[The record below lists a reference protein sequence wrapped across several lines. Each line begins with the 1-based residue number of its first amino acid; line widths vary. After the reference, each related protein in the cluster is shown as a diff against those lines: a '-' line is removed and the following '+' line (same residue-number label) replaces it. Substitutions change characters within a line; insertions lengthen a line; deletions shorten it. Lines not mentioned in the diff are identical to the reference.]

1 LEFLGEFMPV
11 DHAIT
16 TLIDVIEEHVNLL
29 TSEAKVK
36 CSEGILEF
44 QIGYGARA

>member
-1 LEFLGEFMPV
+1 MPV

-36 CSEGILEF
+36 CSEGISIKVITINIL
-44 QIGYGARA
+44 